1 MKNEDWI
8 QFKIDLRDRYKK
20 FALDIINTVNELPL
34 NTVGKVIAYQLA
46 KSGTSSYANYRAS
59 LRGRSKDEFY
69 SKLSICVEE
78 TDETEMWLDLI
89 REANLLNYKSIKTFH
104 DESLELLKIVAPL
117 RKSMS

>member
-8 QFKIDLRDRYKK
+8 QFKIGLRDRYKK
-20 FALDIINTVNELPL
+20 FALDIIKTVNDMPQ

-59 LRGRSKDEFY
+59 LRGRSKAEFY

-89 REANLLNYKSIKTFH
+89 MEANLLNNQAIKTVH
-104 DESLELLKIVAPL
+104 NESIELLKIVAPL
-117 RKSMS
+117 RKNLS